1 MSAGD
6 FESRWLAPDV
16 NAVWTRF
23 LHVTHRLEHHIDR
36 RLQEQ
41 HGITHT
47 QYEIM
52 VRLADSD
59 ERAMRM
65 SELADRIV
73 TAKSAVTYQ
82 VNKLSEMGLVERRK
96 CGRDNRGIW
105 VHLTDAGA
113 ERLEHAAPC
122 ILSLVRELFLDSL
135 NCDQA
140 AELDK
145 LLGTWSD
152 NLDDHDR
159 NPVGHPDHRGP
170 EHTPELS

>member
-16 NAVWTRF
+16 NSVWTRF

-47 QYEIM
+47 QYEIL
-52 VRLADSD
+52 VRLVDSD

-65 SELADRIV
+65 SDLADSIV

-82 VNKLSEMGLVERRK
+82 INKLSEMGLVERRK

-113 ERLEHAAPC
+113 ERLERAAPC
-122 ILSLVRELFLDSL
+122 ILSLVRELFLDAI

-152 NLDDHDR
+152 NLDEHDR
-159 NPVGHPDHRGP
+159 NPIAHPGDVGAAGA
-170 EHTPELS
+170 

>member
-1 MSAGD
+1 MAAGD

-23 LHVTHRLEHHIDR
+23 LHVTHRLEHQIDR
-36 RLQEQ
+36 RLQDH
-41 HGITHT
+41 HGLTHT
-47 QYEIM
+47 QYEIL
-52 VRLADSD
+52 VRLADAD

-82 VNKLSEMGLVERRK
+82 VNKLTEMGLVDRHK
-96 CGRDNRGIW
+96 CDRDNRGTW
-105 VHLTDAGA
+105 VKLTPAGL
-113 ERLEHAAPC
+113 ERLEQAAPC
-122 ILSLVRELFLDSL
+122 ILSLVRGLFLDAI

-140 AELDK
+140 EELDK

-152 NLDDHDR
+152 NLDENDR
-159 NPVGHPDHRGP
+159 NPDARFVHGA
-170 EHTPELS
+170 

>member
-1 MSAGD
+1 MAAGD

-23 LHVTHRLEHHIDR
+23 LHVTHRLELQIDR

-47 QYEIM
+47 QYEIL
-52 VRLADSD
+52 VRLADSED
-59 ERAMRM
+59 RAMRM
-65 SELADRIV
+65 SDLADRIV

-82 VNKLSEMGLVERRK
+82 VNKLSDLGLVERHK
-96 CGRDNRGIW
+96 CDRDNRGVW
-105 VHLTDAGA
+105 VKLTGPGL
-113 ERLEHAAPC
+113 ERLEQAAPC
-122 ILSLVRELFLDSL
+122 ILSLVRELFLDAI

-152 NLDDHDR
+152 NLDEHDR
-159 NPVGHPDHRGP
+159 APIGHRHEGDA
-170 EHTPELS
+170 EA

>member
-1 MSAGD
+1 MAAGD

-23 LHVTHRLEHHIDR
+23 LHVTHRLEHQIDR
-36 RLQEQ
+36 RLQDH
-41 HGITHT
+41 HGLTHT
-47 QYEIM
+47 QYEIL
-52 VRLADSD
+52 VRLADAD

-82 VNKLSEMGLVERRK
+82 VNKLTEMGLVDRHK
-96 CGRDNRGIW
+96 CDRDNRGTW
-105 VHLTDAGA
+105 VKLTPAGL
-113 ERLEHAAPC
+113 ERLEQAAPC
-122 ILSLVRELFLDSL
+122 ILSLVRGLFLDAI

-140 AELDK
+140 EELDK

-152 NLDDHDR
+152 NLDENDR
-159 NPVGHPDHRGP
+159 NPDARFVH
-170 EHTPELS
+170 EA

>member
-1 MSAGD
+1 MAAGD

-23 LHVTHRLEHHIDR
+23 LHVTHRLEHRIDR
-36 RLQEQ
+36 RLQEH

-47 QYEIM
+47 QYEIL

-59 ERAMRM
+59 ERALRM
-65 SELADRIV
+65 SDLADRIV

-82 VNKLSEMGLVERRK
+82 VNKLTDLGLVERQK
-96 CGRDNRGIW
+96 CDTDNRGVW
-105 VHLTDAGA
+105 VKLTPAGS
-113 ERLEHAAPC
+113 ERLEQAAPC
-122 ILSLVRELFLDSL
+122 ILSLVRGLFLDAI

-145 LLGTWSD
+145 LLGVWSD
-152 NLDDHDR
+152 NLDEVDR
-159 NPVGHPDHRGP
+159 DPDGRLAP
-170 EHTPELS
+170 EHG

>member
-1 MSAGD
+1 MGAGD

-41 HGITHT
+41 HDITHT
-47 QYEIM
+47 QYEIL

-65 SELADRIV
+65 SDLAERIV

-82 VNKLSEMGLVERRK
+82 VNKLSEMGLVDRHK
-96 CGRDNRGIW
+96 CDRDNRGVW
-105 VHLTDAGA
+105 VKLTDAGV
-113 ERLEHAAPC
+113 ERLEGAAPC
-122 ILSLVRELFLDSL
+122 ILSLVRELFLDTL

-152 NLDDHDR
+152 NLDEHDR
-159 NPVGHPDHRGP
+159 NPIGHPDHRAP
-170 EHTPELS
+170 DPA

>member
-1 MSAGD
+1 MGD

-23 LHVTHRLEHHIDR
+23 LHVTHRLEHQIDR

-47 QYEIM
+47 QYEIL
-52 VRLADSD
+52 VRLADGD
-59 ERAMRM
+59 ERALRM
-65 SELADRIV
+65 SDLADRIV

-82 VNKLSEMGLVERRK
+82 VNKLSEMGLVERHK
-96 CGRDNRGIW
+96 CDRDNRGVW
-105 VHLTDAGA
+105 VKLTDAGA
-113 ERLEHAAPC
+113 ERLEKAAPC
-122 ILSLVRELFLDSL
+122 ILSLVRELFLDAI

-159 NPVGHPDHRGP
+159 NPVGHGDRTVP
-170 EHTPELS
+170 EGA

>member
-6 FESRWLAPDV
+6 FESRWLSPDV
-16 NAVWTRF
+16 NSVWTRF
-23 LHVTHRLEHHIDR
+23 LQVTHRLEHHIDR

-47 QYEIM
+47 QYEILL
-52 VRLADSD
+52 RLADSD

-65 SELADRIV
+65 SDLADSIV

-82 VNKLSEMGLVERRK
+82 INKLSEMGLVSRKK

-105 VHLTDAGA
+105 VHLTEDGSA
-113 ERLEHAAPC
+113 RLEQAAPC
-122 ILSLVRELFLDSL
+122 ILSLVRELFLDAIS
-135 NCDQA
+135 CDQA

-152 NLDDHDR
+152 NLDAHDR
-159 NPVGHPDHRGP
+159 NPVAHPGHTGA
-170 EHTPELS
+170 EAA

>member
-1 MSAGD
+1 MGAGS

-16 NAVWTRF
+16 NSVWTRF
-23 LHVTHRLEHHIDR
+23 LHVTHRLEHQIDR

-47 QYEIM
+47 QYEIL

-59 ERAMRM
+59 EQALRM
-65 SELADRIV
+65 SDLAERIV

-82 VNKLSEMGLVERRK
+82 INKLTEMGLVSRKK

-105 VHLTDAGA
+105 VHLTEEGA
-113 ERLEHAAPC
+113 ERLERAAPC
-122 ILSLVRELFLDSL
+122 ILSLVRELFLDAIS
-135 NCDQA
+135 CDQA

-152 NLDDHDR
+152 NLDEHDR
-159 NPVGHPDHRGP
+159 NPIAHP
-170 EHTPELS
+170 EHSDPQAA

>member
-1 MSAGD
+1 MAAGD

-23 LHVTHRLEHHIDR
+23 LHVTHRLEHQIDR
-36 RLQEQ
+36 RLQDH
-41 HGITHT
+41 HGLTHT
-47 QYEIM
+47 QYEIL
-52 VRLADSD
+52 VRLADAD

-82 VNKLSEMGLVERRK
+82 VNKLSEMGMVDRHK
-96 CGRDNRGIW
+96 CDRDNRGTW
-105 VHLTDAGA
+105 VKLTPAGL
-113 ERLEHAAPC
+113 ERLEQAAPC
-122 ILSLVRELFLDSL
+122 ILSLVRGLFLDAI

-140 AELDK
+140 EELDK

-152 NLDDHDR
+152 NLDENDR
-159 NPVGHPDHRGP
+159 NPDARFVH
-170 EHTPELS
+170 EA

>member
-1 MSAGD
+1 MAAGD

-23 LHVTHRLEHHIDR
+23 LHVTHRLEHQIDR
-36 RLQEQ
+36 RLQDN
-41 HGITHT
+41 HGLTHT
-47 QYEIM
+47 QYEIL
-52 VRLADSD
+52 VRLADAD

-82 VNKLSEMGLVERRK
+82 VNKLTEMGLVDRHK
-96 CGRDNRGIW
+96 CDRDNRGTW
-105 VHLTDAGA
+105 VKLTPAGL
-113 ERLEHAAPC
+113 ERLEQAAPC
-122 ILSLVRELFLDSL
+122 ILSLVRGLFLDAI

-140 AELDK
+140 EELDK

-152 NLDDHDR
+152 NLDENDR
-159 NPVGHPDHRGP
+159 NPDARFVH
-170 EHTPELS
+170 EA